1 MKKFIEQKKFINK
14 KTEYTK
20 PKIEIVKFSAS
31 STTVLGNCS
40 GWKQS
45 VVLPYA

>member
-1 MKKFIEQKKFINK
+1 MKRFKEQKKVINK
-14 KTEYTK
+14 KTEYSK
-20 PKIEIVKFSAS
+20 PEIESVKFSAS

-45 VVLPYA
+45 TLPL